1 MYTAAKRRVREAEKR
16 NERVEFKFI
25 TEYTKALHGDI
36 YKEAKELYQNIRQK
50 YPERIKDLTKTYEFM
65 SVVTPGKDIPRYYMH
80 RKTKKP
86 IIPPKRMVL
95 EIPLIPPQVLPQP
108 VSPQASPQ
116 PVSPQASPQPVS
128 PQASPQ
134 PVLPQASP
142 QPVSPQA
149 SPQPVLPQASP
160 QPVLPQAS
168 PQPVLPQASPQPVL
182 PQASPQPVL
191 PQALPPLS
199 EEVYCLLIQDLQQ
212 DPDLFRILNNFPLHD
227 EDECMRD
234 NIWDTIQI
242 DDISPLEQELY
253 NIM

>member
-142 QPVSPQA
+142 QPV
-149 SPQPVLPQASP
+149 
-160 QPVLPQAS
+160 LPQAS

>member
-142 QPVSPQA
+142 QPV
-149 SPQPVLPQASP
+149 
-160 QPVLPQAS
+160 LPQAS

-191 PQALPPLS
+191 PQALPALS